1 MKDVTVVAKTI
12 KADLKAQGITAK
24 TKSCRGFMLD
34 ALYIR
39 VPSELVKTVYEI
51 TRKYENDE
59 LAIIVQA

>member
-12 KADLKAQGITAK
+12 KANLKALGITAK

-34 ALYIR
+34 ALY
-39 VPSELVKTVYEI
+39 VTVTDELVKTVYEL
-51 TRKYENDE
+51 TREYETDE